1 MSKALLIIMVAMYQN
16 DFALNLRQKENFV
29 ALTQFVVL
37 FYAPHF
43 LQSSLAMA
51 APRLDH
57 AL

>member
-1 MSKALLIIMVAMYQN
+1 MYQN
-16 DFALNLRQKENFV
+16 DFALNRRQKENFV
-29 ALTQFVVL
+29 ALAQFVFL

-57 AL
+57 ALWLDMLDYGAS